1 MRNEY
6 IVLMLS
12 FLLISCNNT
21 GKQTDKQRDRQ
32 ETQSDNEYA
41 KYFGIEQK
49 EGYTIVTINETWS
62 GNNNVSHL
70 VLVEKG
76 METPSILPAN
86 AEVIHV
92 PLEKV
97 VCMSTSHLPYLTL
110 LDQREALSAV
120 SGARYISDSIIKT
133 MVNKGEVQDIGYE
146 ASLNYEML
154 IRINPDLVFTYGISG
169 ENNQYIDKIRAAGI
183 RVVVVGDYMEEH
195 PLGKLEYLKF
205 FGAFFGKS
213 VISGEMYEQIKARY
227 NEASKRTVGVTD
239 KPVVLLNAPWKDVWY
254 IPGDNNYMSHLIKD
268 AGGVVLLGRKGDAH
282 SYAHSLE
289 NVVSQAYKSDFWL
302 NPNFYSSLEELGRSN
317 PLFANLPVF
326 GKGKVY
332 NNTKRDTPGGGS
344 DFWERGV
351 VEPDVILNDLIN
363 ILHPTLGN
371 KKELVYYKLL
381 E

>member
-1 MRNEY
+1 M
-6 IVLMLS
+6 
-12 FLLISCNNT
+12 SCDNT
-21 GKQTDKQRDRQ
+21 GKQADKQ
-32 ETQSDNEYA
+32 SAGFNNEHA

-49 EGYTIVTINETWS
+49 EGYSIVTINETWS

-70 VLVEKG
+70 VLVDEGK
-76 METPSILPAN
+76 ETPSNLPAKS
-86 AEVIHV
+86 EVFYV
-92 PLEKV
+92 PLKKV
-97 VCMSTSHLPYLTL
+97 VCMSTSHLPYLAL
-110 LDQREALSAV
+110 LDLREALSAV
-120 SGARYISDSIIKT
+120 SGARYISDSIIKS
-133 MVNKGEVQDIGYE
+133 MVSKGKVEDIGYE

-213 VISGEMYEQIKARY
+213 QIAREMYEQIKARY
-227 NEASKRTVGVTD
+227 NEASKRTFEVTD

-254 IPGDNNYMSHLIKD
+254 IPGENNYMSHLIKD
-268 AGGVVLLGRKGDAH
+268 AGGVVLLSRKGDAH
-282 SYAHSLE
+282 SYAHSIE
-289 NVVSQAYKSDFWL
+289 NVVSQAYKSDLWL
-302 NPNFYSSLEELGRSN
+302 NPNFYSSMKELGRSN
-317 PLFANLPVF
+317 PLFSNLPVF
-326 GKGKVY
+326 AKGKVY

-363 ILHPTLGN
+363 ILHPKLGN
-371 KKELVYYKLL
+371 KKELIYYKLL